1 MIGRREFVTLLGGAA
16 TWPLAA
22 RAQQSER
29 MRRIGVLL
37 ATAENDP
44 NTNERLRALQ
54 EGLQARD
61 WVEGRN
67 LLADF
72 RWAAGDP
79 DRMSSY
85 ARELVALK
93 PDLIVANSS
102 PVVAAIVRET
112 RTIPIVFVQVADP
125 VGAGFV
131 ASLAKPGGNV
141 TGFADV
147 DYAMGGKWLEI
158 LKEIAPRTTRAAI
171 LMDRQ
176 APASVGFFGAMQ
188 AVAPLLGLTL
198 VSVGLQDAADI
209 ERGISGFAQGSSD
222 GLVVIAGP
230 RTTVHREAII
240 DAAARHRLPAIYPY
254 RFHVAGGGLV
264 SYGVAYLDLWQRAAA
279 YVDRIL
285 KGEKPADLP
294 VQAPTK
300 FELAVNLKTAKALG
314 LALPDKLLAIADEV
328 IE

>member
-1 MIGRREFVTLLGGAA
+1 M
-16 TWPLAA
+16 WPLAA
-22 RAQQSER
+22 DAQQPQQ
-29 MRRIGVLL
+29 MRRIGVLI
-37 ATAENDP
+37 AVAEDDP
-44 NTNERLRALQ
+44 NGKERVRALQ
-54 EGLQARD
+54 EGLQARG
-61 WVEGRN
+61 WIEGRN
-67 LLADF
+67 LSADY

-102 PVVAAIVRET
+102 PVVAALARET
-112 RTIPIVFVQVADP
+112 RTIPIVFVQVGDP

-131 ASLAKPGGNV
+131 VSLAKPGGNV

-158 LKEIAPRTTRAAI
+158 LKELAPRITRAAV

-176 APASVGFFGAMQ
+176 APASVGIFGAMQ
-188 AVAPLLGLTL
+188 ALAPLLGLTL

-222 GLVVIAGP
+222 GLVVVPGP
-230 RTTVHREAII
+230 RTAVYRNAII
-240 DAAARHRLPAIYPY
+240 ESAARHRLPAVYPY
-254 RFHVAGGGLV
+254 PYFAADGGLV
-264 SYGVAYLDLWQRAAA
+264 CYGIDNVDLYRRAAS

-300 FELAVNLKTAKALG
+300 YELVINLKTARALG
-314 LALPDKLLAIADEV
+314 LTVPPTLLARADEV

>member
-1 MIGRREFVTLLGGAA
+1 
-16 TWPLAA
+16 
-22 RAQQSER
+22 
-29 MRRIGVLL
+29 MRRIGVLI
-37 ATAENDP
+37 AITENDP
-44 NTNERLRALQ
+44 NAKARVRALQ
-54 EGLQARD
+54 EGLQAYG
-61 WVEGRN
+61 WSEGRN
-67 LLADF
+67 VSAEY

-79 DRMSSY
+79 DRMSTY

-102 PVVAAIVRET
+102 PVVAALLRET
-112 RTIPIVFVQVADP
+112 RIIPIVFVQVADP

-147 DYAMGGKWLEI
+147 DFAMGGKWLEI
-158 LKEIAPRTTRAAI
+158 LKELAPRTTRAAV

-176 APASVGFFGAMQ
+176 APGSVGIFGAMQ
-188 AVAPLLGLTL
+188 AVAPLLGFTL
-198 VSVGLQDAADI
+198 VSAGVQDAADV

-222 GLVVIAGP
+222 GVVVIPGP
-230 RTTVHREAII
+230 RITVHREAII
-240 DAAARHRLPAIYPY
+240 ESAARHRLPAVYPY
-254 RFHVAGGGLV
+254 PYFAAGGGLV
-264 SYGVAYLDLWQRAAA
+264 SYGTDNIDLYRRAAS

-300 FELAVNLKTAKALG
+300 FELVVNLKTARALG
-314 LALPDKLLAIADEV
+314 LEVPTSLLARADEV